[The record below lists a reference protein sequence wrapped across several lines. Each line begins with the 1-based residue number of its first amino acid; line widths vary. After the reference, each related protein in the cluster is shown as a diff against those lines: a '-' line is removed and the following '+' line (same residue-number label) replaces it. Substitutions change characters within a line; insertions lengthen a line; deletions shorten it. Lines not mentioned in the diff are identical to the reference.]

1 MKERLKTIQEKLGHV
16 SEKMK
21 KGYQSF
27 CEKGRETNDG
37 FLSWFHQHD
46 VTIYLVIIT
55 LLALVMRALL
65 FPCVRGDYTS
75 FLLLWYRKIYLKGGP
90 RPWASSSGTIRWLI
104 ITSSI

>member
-27 CEKGRETNDG
+27 CEKGRETNDV

-75 FLLLWYRKIYLKGGP
+75 FLLLLPWYWNIYLKGGLGP
-90 RPWASSSGTIRWLI
+90 GRAVRGLYAGL
-104 ITSSI
+104 